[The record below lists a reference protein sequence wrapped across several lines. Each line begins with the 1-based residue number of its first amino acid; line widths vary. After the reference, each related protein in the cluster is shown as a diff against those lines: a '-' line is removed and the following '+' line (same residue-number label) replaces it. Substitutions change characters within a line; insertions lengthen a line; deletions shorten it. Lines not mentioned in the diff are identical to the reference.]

1 MSDIFNFTF
10 TFSELSVNLKH
21 SLFVIFMIMVLV
33 IVIGKKI
40 GRLKPTDR
48 PKGLTFIVIMA
59 VDMLNQFIKGFYG
72 RHWRR
77 YAPLLL
83 AVFMYLIF
91 ANTASL
97 LGLATPLS
105 NVNIALSFSLLA
117 FLTIQISAL
126 MIRKPWN
133 RIKDLSSPNALL
145 LPINLF
151 GEFSTPLA
159 MGLRLF
165 GNLLSG
171 AVIAVL
177 IYSLF
182 GGVGILGS
190 ISSVLATMFLL
201 HPIFNIFF
209 GVIQAFVYFMLLTIF
224 LSMAIEEPEITA

>member
-1 MSDIFNFTF
+1 MGDIFNFTF
-10 TFSELSVNLKH
+10 TFSDLSVNLKH
-21 SLFVIFMIMVLV
+21 SLLVIFMVMVLS
-33 IVIGKKI
+33 IIIGRKVS
-40 GRLKPTDR
+40 RLKPTDR
-48 PKGLTFIVIMA
+48 PKRLTFLVIMG
-59 VDMLNQFIKGFYG
+59 VDTLNQFIKGFYG
-72 RHWRR
+72 KYWRR

-83 AVFMYLIF
+83 AVFLYLIF

-97 LGLATPLS
+97 FGLATPLS

-126 MIRKPWN
+126 LIRKPWN
-133 RIKDLSSPNALL
+133 RIKDLSSPSAIL

-182 GGVGILGS
+182 GGAGLLGS
-190 ISSVLATMFLL
+190 IGSVIATVFLL
-201 HPIFNIFF
+201 HPIFNVFF

-224 LSMAIEEPEITA
+224 LSMAIEEPEVSA